1 MTEPRLFDRQQAMDE
16 FDLNEEQ
23 ADRLVARA
31 THAGHGNAPIVDEDT
46 VHQFLAEEETR
57 RQTELRLGDGSGW
70 EVIE

>member
-23 ADRLVARA
+23 ADRLVARP
-31 THAGHGNAPIVDEDT
+31 THTGHGNLPIVDEDT
-46 VHQFLAEEETR
+46 VNQFLAEEETR